1 LETMTDAQLAIS
13 SQKGDREAFSALAS
27 RVGGS
32 LQGLLRRELGDAEAA
47 RDLCQET
54 FIRAW
59 LHIDRLRD
67 PESFRPWIHRIALNM
82 CRDRL
87 RSARRGVHETGLGD
101 EANDKRSQD
110 PDPLDRLESL
120 DAAERVDRMLERLS
134 AEQRVAIVLR
144 EIHGLTSTEI
154 GRITG
159 VSPATVRTRIYYGFM
174 ALRRTFSEGNA
185 TASGQATKGTEG

>member
-1 LETMTDAQLAIS
+1 MTDAQLAIS
-13 SQKGDREAFSALAS
+13 SQKGDREAFGALAS

-87 RSARRGVHETGLGD
+87 RSSRRGAYEIELGD
-101 EANDKRSQD
+101 EADDKRSQD
-110 PDPLDRLESL
+110 PDPLDRVEHL
-120 DAAERVDRMLERLS
+120 DAAQRVDRMLARLS

-154 GRITG
+154 GSITG
-159 VSPATVRTRIYYGFM
+159 VPPATIRTRIYYGLM
-174 ALRRTFSEGNA
+174 ELRRMVSEGEGG
-185 TASGQATKGTEG
+185 ASGKAAKGTEE

>member
-1 LETMTDAQLAIS
+1 MTDAQLAIS
-13 SQKGDREAFSALAS
+13 SQQGDREAFSALAS

-59 LHIDRLRD
+59 LHIGRLRN
-67 PESFRPWIHRIALNM
+67 PERFRPWIHRIALNL

-87 RSARRGVHETGLGD
+87 RSLNRGAVEVELGD
-101 EANDKRSQD
+101 EANTKRSQN
-110 PDPLDRLESL
+110 PDPLNRLEAL
-120 DAAERVDRMLERLS
+120 DAVESMDAMLARLPE
-134 AEQRVAIVLR
+134 EQRLAIVLR

-154 GRITG
+154 GTMTG
-159 VSPATVRTRIYYGFM
+159 VPASTVRTRIYYGLM
-174 ALRRTFSEGNA
+174 SLRRMLSEEE
-185 TASGQATKGTEG
+185 TTVSEETTKGKEG

>member
-1 LETMTDAQLAIS
+1 MTDAQLAIS
-13 SQKGDREAFSALAS
+13 SQNGDREAFGALAA

-54 FIRAW
+54 LIRAW
-59 LHIDRLRD
+59 LHIGRLRD
-67 PESFRPWIHRIALNM
+67 PGSFRPWIYRIALNM

-87 RSARRGVHETGLGD
+87 RSSRRGAHEIELGD
-101 EANDKRSQD
+101 EVIDRRSQD

-120 DAAERVDRMLERLS
+120 AAAELIDVMLARLP

-154 GRITG
+154 GSITG
-159 VSPATVRTRIYYGFM
+159 VPPTTVRTRIYYGLM
-174 ALRRTFSEGNA
+174 ALRRMFPEGDGVPTGKA
-185 TASGQATKGTEG
+185 VKGKEE

>member
-1 LETMTDAQLAIS
+1 LDTMTDAQLAIS
-13 SQKGDREAFSALAS
+13 SQNGDREAFGALAC

-59 LHIDRLRD
+59 LHIGRLRD
-67 PESFRPWIHRIALNM
+67 PGSFRPWIYRIALNM

-87 RSARRGVHETGLGD
+87 RSSQRGAYEIELDD

-120 DAAERVDRMLERLS
+120 DAAEMVDRMLARLS

-159 VSPATVRTRIYYGFM
+159 VSPATVRTRIYYGLM
-174 ALRRTFSEGNA
+174 TLRRMFSEGDGVA
-185 TASGQATKGTEG
+185 AGKAAKGTEE

>member
-1 LETMTDAQLAIS
+1 MDTMTDAQLAIS
-13 SQKGDREAFSALAS
+13 SQNGDREAFGALAS

-59 LHIDRLRD
+59 LHIGRLRD
-67 PESFRPWIHRIALNM
+67 PGSFRAWIYRIALNM

-87 RSARRGVHETGLGD
+87 RSSRRGAHEIELSD
-101 EANDKRSQD
+101 EVTNRRSQD

-120 DAAERVDRMLERLS
+120 AAAELIDVMLARLP

-154 GRITG
+154 GSITG
-159 VSPATVRTRIYYGFM
+159 VPPTTVRTRIYYGLM
-174 ALRRTFSEGNA
+174 ALRRMFSDGDA
-185 TASGQATKGTEG
+185 VPAGKTAKGTEE